1 MRKLFY
7 SAAAFIKFFINS
19 EAALNQGVN
28 FSDSSCFSQ
37 MIIRIELDGKRLF
50 KLFSEFILSKNT
62 SHNLT
67 NINKFSLYHIDY
79 VWHFERSF
87 RIYQNNVALV
97 TNQVNPLNSK
107 PASNFSLQSHCWIKH
122 WIYESKGNDP
132 QLRRLWLLNQFFMS
146 FTKRM

>member
-7 SAAAFIKFFINS
+7 SAAAFI
-19 EAALNQGVN
+19 NQGAN

-37 MIIRIELDGKRLF
+37 MIIRTELDGKRLF

-62 SHNLT
+62 SHSLT
-67 NINKFSLYHIDY
+67 NRSKFSLYPIDY

-97 TNQVNPLNSK
+97 TNQVNPLNPK
-107 PASNFSLQSHCWIKH
+107 PASNFSLQSLC
-122 WIYESKGNDP
+122 
-132 QLRRLWLLNQFFMS
+132 
-146 FTKRM
+146 